1 MSADLSVDAALRG
14 RRSIRAFRPDPVPR
28 AVIEEILEVSA
39 RAPSGTN
46 MQPWKAHVVTGTA
59 RDTLCAEVV
68 AAADAVHAG
77 TSAEVYEAEYRY
89 YPAQWQ
95 EPYIGR
101 RRKVGLDMYAL
112 LGIGKGEGAA
122 MHAQHNRNFTFFDA
136 PVGIFFTIDK
146 HLQIGSWLD
155 YGMLLQNVML
165 AARAR
170 GLDTC
175 PQAAWPRFHRIIRTH
190 LGFPESETVICGLAL
205 GHADESAAVN
215 SLVTD
220 RVPLKEW
227 TTFHGG

>member
-1 MSADLSVDAALRG
+1 MSADLSVDAAILG

-28 AVIEEILEVSA
+28 AVIEEILEISA
-39 RAPSGTN
+39 SAPSGTN
-46 MQPWKAHVVTGTA
+46 MQPWKAHVVTGAA
-59 RDTLCAEVV
+59 RDALCTAVV

-77 TSAEVYEAEYRY
+77 TSAEVHEAEYRY

-205 GHADESAAVN
+205 GFADESAVVN

-227 TTFHGG
+227 TTFHGA

>member
-1 MSADLSVDAALRG
+1 MSADLSVDAAILG

-28 AVIEEILEVSA
+28 AVVEEILEISA

-46 MQPWKAHVVTGTA
+46 MQPWKAHVVMGAA
-59 RDTLCAEVV
+59 RDALCAAVV
-68 AAADAVHAG
+68 AAADAAHAG
-77 TSAEVYEAEYRY
+77 TSAEMYEAEYRY

-205 GHADESAAVN
+205 GFADEGAVVN

-227 TTFHGG
+227 TTFHGE